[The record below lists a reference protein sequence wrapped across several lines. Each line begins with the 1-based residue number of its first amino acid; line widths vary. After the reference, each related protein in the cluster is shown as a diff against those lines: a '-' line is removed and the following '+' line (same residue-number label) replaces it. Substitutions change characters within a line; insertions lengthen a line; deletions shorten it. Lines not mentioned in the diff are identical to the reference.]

1 MAWKIR
7 ITDEAKKDYRK
18 IENSVRKQVLL
29 RYQKRRCRALMG
41 MVNLLGIRET
51 II

>member
-18 IENSVRKQVLL
+18 IENSVRKQVLVGIIKVL
-29 RYQKRRCRALMG
+29 EAPLG
-41 MVNLLGIRET
+41 MVNLLGIKET